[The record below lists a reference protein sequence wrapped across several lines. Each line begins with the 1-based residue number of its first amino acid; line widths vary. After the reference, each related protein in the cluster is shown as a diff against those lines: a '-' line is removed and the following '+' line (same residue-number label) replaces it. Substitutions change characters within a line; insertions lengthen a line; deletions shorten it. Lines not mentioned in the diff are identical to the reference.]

1 MGATMRV
8 TLDKKALLALASDT
22 RLEIMRNL
30 QPKRRTVTQV
40 ADALDID
47 KGGVHRHLQKLVEGE
62 LVRRYD
68 DHGFVY
74 YGLSWKGRDLLNP
87 TENTKIV
94 ILLGLSAVLLL
105 GAVLVTWAALTPVP
119 GPASADPYFGDFEQ
133 DYRLGEFPDS
143 LDTGTASGATEPAT
157 AAMNPVLLLLGLL
170 LIPAAAVLL
179 TIASQRLRR
188 PMQRPAP
195 RSEAVS

>member
-1 MGATMRV
+1 MRV

-30 QPKRRTVTQV
+30 EPMRRTVTQV
-40 ADALDID
+40 AEALNID
-47 KGGVHRHLQKLVEGE
+47 KGGVHRHLQKLVEGD
-62 LVRRYD
+62 LVKRFD

-105 GAVLVTWAALTPVP
+105 GAVILTLAALTPIP
-119 GPASADPYFGDFEQ
+119 GPASADPFFGGFEQ
-133 DYRLGEFPDS
+133 DYRFDELAG
-143 LDTGTASGATEPAT
+143 GTPTESEPGTLEPAT
-157 AAMNPVLLLLGLL
+157 AAMNPVLLLFGLL
-170 LIPAAAVLL
+170 LIPGAAVLL
-179 TIASQRLRR
+179 AVVTRRLWR
-188 PMQRPAP
+188 PLQRPAP
-195 RSEAVS
+195 RSEAV

>member
-1 MGATMRV
+1 MRV

-30 QPKRRTVTQV
+30 ERMRRTVTQV
-40 ADALDID
+40 AEALDID
-47 KGGVHRHLQKLVEGE
+47 KGGVHRHLRKLVEGE

-105 GAVLVTWAALTPVP
+105 GAVVVTLAALTPVP
-119 GPASADPYFGDFEQ
+119 GPASADPFFGEFEQ
-133 DYRLGEFPDS
+133 DYRLDQ
-143 LDTGTASGATEPAT
+143 LTDTTATDAGSGPSEGPI
-157 AAMNPVLLLLGLL
+157 AAMNPVVLLFGLL
-170 LIPAAAVLL
+170 LIPAAVVTL
-179 TIASQRLRR
+179 TVAAQRVRR
-188 PMQRPAP
+188 PLQRPVPQADALP
-195 RSEAVS
+195 